1 MKVESSACAEL
12 SGAILLLGCSFA
24 EEVVVS
30 LRFDLVPV
38 DSDTV
43 LLGNLLEL
51 SGEILELFLVL
62 RDELLD
68 LLLVLLDE
76 GFDLGLSFFELLKE
90 FLAVLF
96 EPVPDLL
103 RLDLLPVNSDAIL
116 LGDLV
121 EVSFEV
127 LESFLVLSDELLD
140 LLHVL
145 LHEGFD
151 LGPSGGELLL
161 KSLTVLL
168 EPVPDLLGGEGL
180 QVNLFDVLE
189 LEI

>member
-103 RLDLLPVNSDAIL
+103 GLDVLPVNILGVFELEASL
-116 LGDLV
+116 LG
-121 EVSFEV
+121 
-127 LESFLVLSDELLD
+127 EL
-140 LLHVL
+140 
-145 LHEGFD
+145 G
-151 LGPSGGELLL
+151 
-161 KSLTVLL
+161 
-168 EPVPDLLGGEGL
+168 LLGGLVTEVFIGL
-180 QVNLFDVLE
+180 LLD
-189 LEI
+189 